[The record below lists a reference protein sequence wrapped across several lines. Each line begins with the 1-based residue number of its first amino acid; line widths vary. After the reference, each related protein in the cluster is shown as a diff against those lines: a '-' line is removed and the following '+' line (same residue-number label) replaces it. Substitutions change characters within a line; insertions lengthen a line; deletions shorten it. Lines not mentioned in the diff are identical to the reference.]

1 MEAQQTDNKEI
12 KDFVSVEERIL
23 KLVREASETEWKN
36 NRWVILGEP
45 TPKEVKKLNALLG
58 CDVTG
63 FQRMVD
69 ISAVKHSR
77 KKHPNITEADFC
89 LIPMIIDAADD
100 ITQGKYPDTVVYRK
114 TLEKEYYYVEC
125 TRTGRKRLAMKT
137 FYKTKIG
144 G

>member
-1 MEAQQTDNKEI
+1 MEAKQTDNREI

-23 KLVREASETEWKN
+23 KLVREASETDWKN

-63 FQRMVD
+63 FQRMID

-77 KKHPNITEADFC
+77 KKHPNMTEAAFC
-89 LIPMIIDAADD
+89 LIPMIIAGADE
-100 ITQGKYPDTVVYRK
+100 IVQGKYPDTVVYRRS
-114 TLEKEYYYVEC
+114 LEREYYYVEC
-125 TRTGRKRLAMKT
+125 TRMGRKRLAMKT